1 MFKWIPQLN
10 NLKSSP
16 GATDGKDKYAYC
28 AKVPNEYKSNSNS
41 LDSPFS
47 FQQAIFFFLP
57 YPRHKEY
64 LSPKPI
70 FLQTAE
76 SRQPTNPASWE
87 ISVAKVNCLGG
98 HKVTLGSGRHTKLAG
113 PEGLA

>member
-1 MFKWIPQLN
+1 MFKLIPQLN

-16 GATDGKDKYAYC
+16 GATDRKDKYAHC

-47 FQQAIFFFLP
+47 FQQAIIFFFP

-64 LSPKPI
+64 LNRALNPSFCKQLKADSQQALPVEKS
-70 FLQTAE
+70 LQQRSTV
-76 SRQPTNPASWE
+76 W
-87 ISVAKVNCLGG
+87 VA
-98 HKVTLGSGRHTKLAG
+98 TR
-113 PEGLA
+113 